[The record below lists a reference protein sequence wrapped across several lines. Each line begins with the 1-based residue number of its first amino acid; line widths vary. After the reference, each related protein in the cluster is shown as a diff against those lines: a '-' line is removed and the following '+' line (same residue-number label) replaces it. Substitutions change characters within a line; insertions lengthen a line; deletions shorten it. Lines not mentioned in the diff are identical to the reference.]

1 MPNGKKQVN
10 AEAGQ
15 QLFGKF
21 VNELSETYKTKK
33 IIMFGVV
40 EPEELKG
47 SASPQLV
54 FGAHGDQIDFKEFS
68 FQLFKMIG
76 KISNLHGLDCLKQA
90 TLNVKKNKSTPNQKK
105 E

>member
-1 MPNGKKQVN
+1 MSNEKKQVN
-10 AEAGQ
+10 AKAGE

-54 FGAHGDQIDFKEFS
+54 FGAHGDQTIDFKEFS

-76 KISNLHGLDCLKQA
+76 KISNLHGLDMLKQA
-90 TLNVKKNKSTPNQKK
+90 TLNVKKNKSDIANQ
-105 E
+105 